1 MTVRTR
7 NCVYCRR
14 RPRILGVQ
22 RYRTKDDSLTGTI
35 GQMCRFALVRRM
47 SGSPAQSARSVELNF
62 RSKFRDAFPG
72 SLKRKRRRRRR
83 QRRHNGSNK
92 TYTRH
97 TEAPLPSLFFFSRAT
112 RRVHD
117 EKHLLARRV
126 HQSLSA
132 GDDSVPAAVARRAGE
147 RESEAPLGESESMV
161 GVTASAPIDA
171 RRCRPSDG
179 RTLPLYISVL
189 LLLIRLSFSHS
200 QPALQHERAFY
211 FSKPARRPT
220 NM

>member
-1 MTVRTR
+1 MTIRTR

-22 RYRTKDDSLTGTI
+22 RYRTKDDSLTGTVE
-35 GQMCRFALVRRM
+35 QMCRFALVRRM
-47 SGSPAQSARSVELNF
+47 SGSPAQSARSVERNF
-62 RSKFRDAFPG
+62 RSKYRDAFPG
-72 SLKRKRRRRRR
+72 SLKRKRRRRR
-83 QRRHNGSNK
+83 HNGSNK
-92 TYTRH
+92 TYTH

-179 RTLPLYISVL
+179 RTLPLYIFVL
-189 LLLIRLSFSHS
+189 LPLIRLSFSHS

>member
-7 NCVYCRR
+7 NCVYCWR

-22 RYRTKDDSLTGTI
+22 RYRTKDDSLTGTV

-47 SGSPAQSARSVELNF
+47 SGSPAQSARSVERNF

-72 SLKRKRRRRRR
+72 SLKRKRWR
-83 QRRHNGSNK
+83 RRHNGSNK
-92 TYTRH
+92 TYTH

-171 RRCRPSDG
+171 RRCRPCDG

-189 LLLIRLSFSHS
+189 LTFIRLSFSYS

>member
-1 MTVRTR
+1 MRDEDDE
-7 NCVYCRR
+7 
-14 RPRILGVQ
+14 RIPNL
-22 RYRTKDDSLTGTI
+22 
-35 GQMCRFALVRRM
+35 
-47 SGSPAQSARSVELNF
+47 
-62 RSKFRDAFPG
+62 
-72 SLKRKRRRRRR
+72 
-83 QRRHNGSNK
+83 
-92 TYTRH
+92 YTRRNN

-126 HQSLSA
+126 YQSLSA

-147 RESEAPLGESESMV
+147 RESEAPLGESESSMV

-189 LLLIRLSFSHS
+189 LPLVRLSSSHS
-200 QPALQHERAFY
+200 QPALHTRARVLLFE
-211 FSKPARRPT
+211 AGEEACE
-220 NM
+220 